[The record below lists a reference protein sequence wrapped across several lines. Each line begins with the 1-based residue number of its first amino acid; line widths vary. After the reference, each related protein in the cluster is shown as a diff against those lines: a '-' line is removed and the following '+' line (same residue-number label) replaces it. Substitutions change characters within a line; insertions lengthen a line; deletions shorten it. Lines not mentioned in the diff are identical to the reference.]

1 MKRKKNNPILDEAK
15 AETRMLATPD
25 QEIMPL
31 RKVTISLES
40 LDLVSYGAMRVE
52 TKCF

>member
-1 MKRKKNNPILDEAK
+1 MKRKKNNPILDGTK
-15 AETRMLATPD
+15 AEGRMLATPG

-31 RKVTISLES
+31 RKVTISLKF

-52 TKCF
+52 TKYF